1 MSVKMLNIFIL
12 VSQTVQPGAQ
22 TEAELKMGAASL
34 VVQWLRIPLAR
45 QGIQVQ
51 PLAGELSSHRPQGN

>member
-22 TEAELKMGAASL
+22 LCFCRGGLWRKLIYINERAWLGA
-34 VVQWLRIPLAR
+34 IK
-45 QGIQVQ
+45 IYF
-51 PLAGELSSHRPQGN
+51 